1 MEAYYNCLH
10 CKNKRVRIMTTDG
23 KRHEGVI
30 VDVDQNNVYLKTK
43 GNGKMKTSAF
53 YPGAQGI
60 IMGVLRLWQR
70 NPYTQPVYFAGHCAD
85 LIRAQ
90 IKKWAPGK
98 QERPLF

>member
-53 YPGAQGI
+53 YPGGAGNYYGGTSA
-60 IMGVLRLWQR
+60 MAAKSLHSACLLCWPLR
-70 NPYTQPVYFAGHCAD
+70 
-85 LIRAQ
+85 
-90 IKKWAPGK
+90 
-98 QERPLF
+98 